1 MDLYEHGQ
9 MDVQTRLN
17 ADSELTKHY
26 STVGI
31 PLVNTVESLI
41 PICNQVALIANNFH
55 MSRK

>member
-31 PLVNTVESLI
+31 LW
-41 PICNQVALIANNFH
+41 
-55 MSRK
+55 